1 MKKKT
6 QVTIRTRQTV
16 VVHGLR
22 VRCQQCGAEVPIITP
37 ENAAGVLQTSPHD
50 IPGLLASGELHAVE
64 EQSGEN
70 LICGNSLSAATE
82 PGPEAVATGSSPASI
97 EGEGQ

>member
-1 MKKKT
+1 
-6 QVTIRTRQTV
+6 
-16 VVHGLR
+16 
-22 VRCQQCGAEVPIITP
+22 
-37 ENAAGVLQTSPHD
+37 
-50 IPGLLASGELHAVE
+50 LLVSGELHAVE

-82 PGPEAVATGSSPASI
+82 PGPEAVATGSSPTSI